1 MITTLTRPAPVS
13 SDALAA
19 VRLVAVEMG
28 KREAAGKK
36 WLLSHPVTIKELK
49 CKASDCPGCDMQA
62 ACQYRGVVAKC
73 ESNPDP
79 NIIPPSHWQ
88 GTVRDSSAMVR
99 LYAHIR
105 AVQRASM
112 RVQMLDQLITRTE
125 AKHQDDDESAEL
137 LREMATAWR
146 RYETARAALE
156 IAEGL
161 TV

>member
-1 MITTLTRPAPVS
+1 
-13 SDALAA
+13 
-19 VRLVAVEMG
+19 
-28 KREAAGKK
+28 
-36 WLLSHPVTIKELK
+36 
-49 CKASDCPGCDMQA
+49 
-62 ACQYRGVVAKC
+62 
-73 ESNPDP
+73 
-79 NIIPPSHWQ
+79 
-88 GTVRDSSAMVR
+88 MVR